1 MNFGFVNL
9 GVKELILIL
18 LIVLII
24 FGPKKLPE
32 IGRSLGKMLSNFKS
46 STENEEP
53 KTGSGGNSAKE
64 EDSEAKKSG

>member
-9 GVKELILIL
+9 GVKELILVL

-53 KTGSGGNSAKE
+53 KAGSGDNSAKE
-64 EDSEAKKSG
+64 EDSEGKKSG